1 MKALKYEDVCLLPN
15 YSEVYSRVDC
25 STETTLCDKKFK
37 LPIIP
42 ANMKSVIDMHL
53 ARWMSENDYFYIMH
67 RFDSH

>member
-42 ANMKSVIDMHL
+42 ANMKSVIDMSL
-53 ARWMSENDYFYIMH
+53 AKNMSADG
-67 RFDSH
+67 